1 MSPAPASPSRPLIGI
16 TAATS
21 IGGAWSDNGL
31 PHENDYCWR
40 DYSAGVAAAG
50 GLPVIIPCVAGGSGE
65 PDFGDP
71 ALVAATVGRLDGLLL
86 TGGRDIDPRHYGEE
100 PHAALGEVDPAKDAL
115 ELAAVKAARERR
127 IPILGI
133 CRGIQMLTVAFG
145 GALFQDLKAEVQGAQ
160 RHEQGADKRMTSH
173 RVQVEPGTRL
183 AAVVG
188 SPGPLWVN
196 SSHHQAVKR
205 VPDGFRV
212 AARAADG
219 VVEAIEAAEERLG
232 FVLGVQWHPE
242 GLWRRDEASRR
253 LFRVLVEAA
262 APGGAR
268 GSALLAELRVAPGRA
283 PAG

>member
-1 MSPAPASPSRPLIGI
+1 MSPAPAGPSRPLIGI

-21 IGGAWSDNGL
+21 VGGAWSDYGL

-40 DYSAGVAAAG
+40 DYSAAVAAAG

-71 ALVAATVGRLDGLLL
+71 TLVAATVARLDGLLL
-86 TGGRDIDPRHYGEE
+86 TGGRDMDPRHYGEE
-100 PHAALGEVDPAKDAL
+100 PHPALGEIDPAKDAM
-115 ELAAVKAARERR
+115 ELAAVKTARERR
-127 IPILGI
+127 IPIMGV
-133 CRGIQMLTVAFG
+133 CRGIQTLTVAFG
-145 GALFQDLKAEVQGAQ
+145 GALYQDLKAQVPGAQ
-160 RHEQGADKRMTSH
+160 RHQQGVDKRMTSH
-173 RVQVEPGTRL
+173 RVQVEAGTRL

-188 SPGPLWVN
+188 SAGTLWVN
-196 SSHHQAVKR
+196 SWHHQAVKR

-242 GLWRRDEASRR
+242 GLWRRDEAARR
-253 LFRVLVEAA
+253 LFRALVDAA
-262 APGGAR
+262 EPCRAPG
-268 GSALLAELRVAPGRA
+268 SAHPAELGMA
-283 PAG
+283 PASART